1 MPWTAPATEPASDP
15 ALTRVF
21 AGCLPGGRLSGP
33 LLAFASVASTQ
44 GICRVLAAEGAPE
57 GTVVLADHQTA
68 GRGRRGRAW
77 TAPPGTALLFSCV
90 LRPPLDS
97 SRWPE
102 LTLTAGCAV
111 AEAVES
117 TAGVAVRLKW
127 PNDVLVDH
135 RKVAGILAEGVLGE
149 DPFVVLGI
157 GVNVLQ
163 RGADWPPDLS
173 SRAVS
178 LAAVGSAVGREALLA
193 AILAGSLS
201 RSRDGPATAEQAGR
215 AWGRYLVER
224 PLPLATL
231 TPEDAAEQVVRLLDE
246 HGFEPER
253 ENGDVVMRRC
263 PFRDLAEQHGEV
275 VCSVHLGLIRGALDE
290 IGAPVTATRLEPF
303 VEPGL
308 CRARLGR
315 A

>member
-1 MPWTAPATEPASDP
+1 MEARRHKALAEPSRARILETLSDVGEP
-15 ALTRVF
+15 LDAGQLAERV
-21 AGCLPGGRLSGP
+21 GLHPN
-33 LLAFASVASTQ
+33 
-44 GICRVLAAEGAPE
+44 
-57 GTVVLADHQTA
+57 TVRWHLGVLADA
-68 GRGRRGRAW
+68 G
-77 TAPPGTALLFSCV
+77 
-90 LRPPLDS
+90 
-97 SRWPE
+97 
-102 LTLTAGCAV
+102 
-111 AEAVES
+111 
-117 TAGVAVRLKW
+117 
-127 PNDVLVDH
+127 LV
-135 RKVAGILAEGVLGE
+135 
-149 DPFVVLGI
+149 
-157 GVNVLQ
+157 
-163 RGADWPPDLS
+163 S
-173 SRAVS
+173 SRAEERHRPGRPRVVYE
-178 LAAVGSAVGREALLA
+178 ANGRPERGREDYRLLA